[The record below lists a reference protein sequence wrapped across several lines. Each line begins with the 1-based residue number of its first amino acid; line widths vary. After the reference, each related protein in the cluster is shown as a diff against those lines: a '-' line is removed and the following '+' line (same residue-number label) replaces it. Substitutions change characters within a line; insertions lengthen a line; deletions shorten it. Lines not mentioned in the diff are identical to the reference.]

1 MDSLQLQWAAI
12 FAAASLGIALLVY
25 DIKNKKVPDRFV
37 TEDANVKLKIEE
49 VSRHVSPVRCK
60 HS

>member
-12 FAAASLGIALLVY
+12 FAAATLGTALLIY
-25 DIKNKKVPDRFV
+25 DIKNRKVPARFV

-49 VSRHVSPVRCK
+49 VCSHIWSIEQK
-60 HS
+60 G